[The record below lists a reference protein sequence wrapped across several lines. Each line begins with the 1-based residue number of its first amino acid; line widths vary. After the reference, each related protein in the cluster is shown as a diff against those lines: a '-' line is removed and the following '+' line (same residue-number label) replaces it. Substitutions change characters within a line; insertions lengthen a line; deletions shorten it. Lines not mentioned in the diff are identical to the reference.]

1 MSWAELTRRSTNH
14 TGQAIVFSF
23 KYLWDFALALNQTDP
38 ESASLFHPHGN
49 LTRLCLTYGA
59 CVAKVGA
66 DNVLYTRRDVY
77 DRVLLWRVPLIAL
90 VATTTLPTLG
100 YHTQLFTI
108 LHLIAS
114 PIDTLWSLFYKLDLA
129 RRDADWAEENNE
141 DKRFSPFISD
151 TLNSPSNSNASQG
164 NGQPSS
170 NRSFSS
176 GIRRSQTVL
185 ASNEAQQT
193 QEQQLR
199 KDDSPVIK
207 TFDLDVIALI
217 VNAYG
222 EWHCGEK
229 AKRTIMHHFRDQL
242 DLEQRDQLDLEQRV
256 EFRLCCASAAAY
268 IAADRVARMLPSSV
282 ATLVFFTQL
291 FAGFWKTLDNFDD
304 RPRDELNRAPHNIA
318 FGALYFW
325 LPFAVLTTAVVG
337 GAQTE
342 NSVPRILNRL
352 RMDANKIFS
361 NGRVGGEE
369 PQSEVF
375 PELGFS
381 MRERRIAGGLPTW
394 QPDKFK
400 DWNNEHVKFLA
411 ASLALSILIVAIPA
425 IAAIWVSWRTP
436 TEGFG
441 CRSLTQTCFFV
452 SWIISYLIDWF
463 LALVIRE
470 PGGDRAVRSQW
481 IYWVTF
487 VKDLGLTAGA
497 IAMLTYTSIGI
508 FNNCNCWT
516 KWFPDHAGSQR
527 YLSFPQE
534 QLVFDTIKR
543 RLKYEF
549 AIVTTVALG
558 IELLIF
564 VVVWLYF
571 QRGHRV
577 LKQRDIEMVVSQANW
592 RKRLW
597 KNFKSHFARKEKIK
611 EEGSEDEIEM
621 RVSPSWPRL
630 SQSSSLVRRQNTS
643 ALEAQSH
650 SDE

>member
-49 LTRLCLTYGA
+49 LTRLCLTYDA

-141 DKRFSPFISD
+141 NKRFSPFVSD

-170 NRSFSS
+170 SRSVSS
-176 GIRRSQTVL
+176 AIQLSQT
-185 ASNEAQQT
+185 ASNEAQQRE
-193 QEQQLR
+193 EQQLR

-217 VNAYG
+217 VNAYE
-222 EWHCGEK
+222 EWHYGEQ
-229 AKRTIMHHFRDQL
+229 AKRTIIHHFRAQL
-242 DLEQRDQLDLEQRV
+242 DLKQRV
-256 EFRLCCASAAAY
+256 QFRLCCASAAAY
-268 IAADRVARMLPSSV
+268 IAADRVARMLPSCV

-361 NGRVGGEE
+361 NGRDGGEE
-369 PQSEVF
+369 RF

-381 MRERRIAGGLPTW
+381 MTNRRIAGGLPTW

-400 DWNNEHVKFLA
+400 DWDNEHVKFLA

-452 SWIISYLIDWF
+452 SWIISSLIDWL
-463 LALVIRE
+463 LALMIRE
-470 PGGDRAVRSQW
+470 PGEGDGAVRSQW

-516 KWFPDHAGSQR
+516 KWFPDHAGNER

-534 QLVFDTIKR
+534 PLIFDTIKR

-564 VVVWLYF
+564 VVVWLFF

-597 KNFKSHFARKEKIK
+597 KNVKGHFARKEKTK
-611 EEGSEDEIEM
+611 EEGSEDEIET
-621 RVSPSWPRL
+621 RVSPSWPRR